1 MGDDIYMKKQ
11 NNLTVFSNDLFG
23 DIRTVVVDEETYFI
37 GKDVAEALGYKNT
50 SEALNKHVD
59 EAHKVQIPKRDLQ
72 NCEDVGTKGATLIN
86 ESGVYSLIFG
96 SKLESAKA
104 FKRWVTSEVLP
115 QLRQIGVVIL
125 DNAEDEVID
134 YQARYGKYRLKKT
147 FMNATDLRAEY
158 ERYAVLSKIERD
170 AHRIDNKERIRDTKT
185 IISVI
190 EERMTDI
197 VAENPIEL
205 DLTEIVL
212 LKSLL
217 SKVQSDLTIL
227 YNKRNSGIKSA
238 QTKKIQQLE
247 EENELL
253 RNQQNIDEFEDLSSF
268 HMIPRHA
275 FTANKMTEVKNGR
288 KVNSYVYKAW
298 MDNLR
303 LSDFLPADME
313 DVDFTGKLKL
323 YLGFVS
329 IPSMD
334 LDNQVKAI
342 QDALSNYYSFNDN
355 QISKLNA
362 VRLDTV
368 DTYEEGKIYIKISNI
383 DDVFDVDEDDEE
395 R

>member
-1 MGDDIYMKKQ
+1 MK
-11 NNLTVFSNDLFG
+11 NVTVLRNQEILGKDFIVYGAIDEPLFLA
-23 DIRTVVVDEETYFI
+23 
-37 GKDVAEALGYKNT
+37 KDVADMIGHSNVT
-50 SEALNKHVD
+50 HMMNMVD
-59 EAHKVQIPKRDLQ
+59 EDEKLTYTIC
-72 NCEDVGTKGATLIN
+72 N
-86 ESGVYSLIFG
+86 SGQAREMWFLTEGGLYEVLMQSRKPI
-96 SKLESAKA
+96 AKA
-104 FKRWVTSEVLP
+104 FKKEVKAILKD
-115 QLRQIGVVIL
+115 LRRTGVVITE
-125 DNAEDEVID
+125 NAEEEVID
-134 YQARYGKYRLKKT
+134 YQSKYGKYRLRKT

-197 VAENPIEL
+197 VAENPIGL

-253 RNQQNIDEFEDLSSF
+253 KNQQNIDEFEDLSSF

-303 LSDFLPADME
+303 LSDFLPVDIE

-368 DTYEEGKIYIKISNI
+368 DTYEEGKIYVKISNI
-383 DDVFDVDEDDEE
+383 DDMFDVEEDDEE

>member
-1 MGDDIYMKKQ
+1 MKKQ

-59 EAHKVQIPKRDLQ
+59 EEDKVQIPKRDLQ

-268 HMIPRHA
+268 HMIPRHS
-275 FTANKMTEVKNGR
+275 FTANQMTEVKNGR
-288 KVNSYVYKAW
+288 KVNSYAYKVW
-298 MDNLR
+298 LDRLR
-303 LSDFLPADME
+303 LSDFLPADIE

-368 DTYEEGKIYIKISNI
+368 DTYEEGKIYIKISSI

>member
-1 MGDDIYMKKQ
+1 MKKQ

-59 EAHKVQIPKRDLQ
+59 EEDRVQIPKRDLQ

-134 YQARYGKYRLKKT
+134 YQARYGKYRLRKT

-197 VAENPIEL
+197 VAENPIGL

-275 FTANKMTEVKNGR
+275 FTANKMTEIKNGR

-303 LSDFLPADME
+303 LSDFLPADIE

-342 QDALSNYYSFNDN
+342 QDALSKYYSFNDN

-362 VRLDTV
+362 VRLDDV
-368 DTYEEGKIYIKISNI
+368 DTYEEGKIYVKITNI
-383 DDVFDVDEDDEE
+383 DDTFDVEEDDDE

>member
-59 EAHKVQIPKRDLQ
+59 EEDKVQIPKRDLQ

-96 SKLESAKA
+96 SKLESAKT

-134 YQARYGKYRLKKT
+134 YQARYGKYRLRKT

-268 HMIPRHA
+268 HMIPRHS
-275 FTANKMTEVKNGR
+275 FTANQMTEVKNGR
-288 KVNSYVYKAW
+288 KVNSYAYKVW
-298 MDNLR
+298 LDRLR
-303 LSDFLPADME
+303 LSDFLPADIE

-383 DDVFDVDEDDEE
+383 DDVFDVDEDDGE